1 MIRLTKSQFRKVKR
15 LTRSLCANN
24 DGGCCLLLDD
34 GEGVICP
41 QSISYSLLCRYF
53 REAVLPADRE
63 LFAEITEVRDTR
75 KKCEMC
81 GKPFF
86 ARSNRA
92 KFLRFLR
99 PDCRETLRSR
109 AQAPTARESTKGYG
123 ASIGSVA
130 TLPHIPA
137 VLSRVRREFCLLGEP
152 KPLI

>member
-1 MIRLTKSQFRKVKR
+1 MQTVNKWDLFELTVTGPATGNPFTERHFGAAFTHNRETVSVEGFY
-15 LTRSLCANN
+15 
-24 DGGCCLLLDD
+24 D

-92 KFLRFLR
+92 KFCDSCAPIAARR
-99 PDCRETLRSR
+99 CAAERKRRQREKVRKVTE
-109 AQAPTARESTKGYG
+109 QA
-123 ASIGSVA
+123 
-130 TLPHIPA
+130 
-137 VLSRVRREFCLLGEP
+137 
-152 KPLI
+152 